1 MDHFKSFTIPWDKI
15 NVGKVTA
22 LTVEINHAG
31 ETLPGSQS
39 IIRQLMQQKGY
50 ELAGTLTNKD
60 LGFE

>member
-31 ETLPGSQS
+31 ETLLGSQS

-50 ELAGTLTNKD
+50 ELAGTLTIKD